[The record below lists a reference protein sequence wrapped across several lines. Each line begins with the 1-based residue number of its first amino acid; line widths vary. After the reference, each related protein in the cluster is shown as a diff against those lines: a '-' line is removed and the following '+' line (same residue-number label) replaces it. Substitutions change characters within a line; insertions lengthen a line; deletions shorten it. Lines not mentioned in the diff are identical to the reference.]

1 MKNILKTTIFGLM
14 ALVFASCQEEELRTH
29 FPISMPVFDNAS
41 VAENAIVY
49 GDSISL
55 SVDISDPLTPLSTL
69 EIKVVVGDE
78 IVFAERIRTKGNSAS
93 YAQKYWIPFVAH
105 MPHKAEVEV
114 HLSAVNIEGT
124 KKDTILLKTIASRP
138 EIPTVYMITPTATV
152 EMKLTDAANYIYTAD
167 NLSLTNDVSFRI
179 VTKINAFKKTD
190 WANPANL
197 VFGLI
202 NGQLGVVDVTI
213 NGNIISVTGDMI
225 RLYDP
230 ALVGFKKVT
239 LDLFNF
245 TVKGDGDKLTPATSM
260 SISTFGTVQLT
271 SIDHMNVATKEDWK
285 TKVMYL
291 GEGTEMEIT
300 GLTAVENSMDP
311 TFFKYVGGNK
321 VQFLGKTGIYTLYY
335 LPRLQFV
342 FVEQP
347 TAVYPDALWLVGVG
361 TGPARLPGI
370 KTSSW
375 NWNSPLEYHF
385 CRKVSE
391 GIYEVVFFANHEID
405 LTANEPWRLTFS
417 MKFMHQR
424 NWGVEESSNNYA
436 LPSNG
441 YLFSPSPNDVGNF
454 SGTAEFG
461 NLPGIYQF
469 TLNMNTKTSTLVKI
483 K

>member
-1 MKNILKTTIFGLM
+1 MKNILRTTIFGLM

-29 FPISMPVFDNAS
+29 FPVSMPVFDNAT
-41 VAENAIVY
+41 VAEKAIVY
-49 GDSISL
+49 GDSIHL
-55 SVDISDPLTPLSTL
+55 SVGVSDPVTPLSTL
-69 EIKVVVGDE
+69 EIKIVVGDE
-78 IVFAERIRTKGNSAS
+78 IVFAEKIRTKGNNAT
-93 YAQKYWIPFVAH
+93 YKQKYWIPFVAH
-105 MPHKAEVEV
+105 MPHGAEVEV

-152 EMKLTDAANYIYTAD
+152 EMKLTDAANHIYTAD
-167 NLSLTNDVSFRI
+167 NLALENDISFRI
-179 VTKINAFKKTD
+179 VTKINIYKKTD
-190 WANPANL
+190 WANPKNL
-197 VFGLI
+197 VFGWI
-202 NGQLGVVDVTI
+202 DGKLGLADVTI
-213 NGNIISVTGDMI
+213 NGATISVNGDVI
-225 RLYDP
+225 RLFDA
-230 ALVGFKKVT
+230 ALVGYKKIT

-260 SISTFGTVQLT
+260 SINTFGTIPLT

-285 TKVMYL
+285 TKIMYL
-291 GEGTEMEIT
+291 GEGTEMEIS
-300 GLTAVENSMDP
+300 GLTALENSMDP

-321 VQFLGKTGIYTLYY
+321 VQFLGKTGIYTVYY

-361 TGPARLPGI
+361 SGPARLPGI

-391 GIYEVVFFANHEID
+391 GVYETVFFANHEVD
-405 LTANEPWRLTFS
+405 LTAKEPWRLTFG
-417 MKFMHQR
+417 MKFMHIR
-424 NWGVEESSNNYA
+424 GWGGEESSDNYV

-441 YLFSPSPNDVGNF
+441 YLFSPSPNDKGNF
-454 SGTAEFG
+454 SGTPEFA
-461 NLPGIYQF
+461 NLAGIYRF
-469 TLNMNTKTSTLVKI
+469 TINVNTKTSTFVKI